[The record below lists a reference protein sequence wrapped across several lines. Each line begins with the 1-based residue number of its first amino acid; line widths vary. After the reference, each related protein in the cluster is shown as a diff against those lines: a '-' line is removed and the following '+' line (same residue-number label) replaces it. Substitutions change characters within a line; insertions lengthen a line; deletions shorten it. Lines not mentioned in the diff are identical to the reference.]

1 MGSSIAVC
9 VLGTVAVWLF
19 LPSPPPVDPLV
30 PRSAPSGVAVTAP
43 AGAPAMVRV
52 HVTGAVRRPG
62 VYELSSSDRVVD
74 AVRAAGGATQGAD
87 LEAINLA
94 QTLLD
99 TEQIL
104 VPRRTA
110 SIPVRKPA
118 PRLRPTPVTH
128 PPAGTAPVV
137 APPSPPSTLLPA
149 VVETTVPAREK
160 VNINTATLAQ
170 LDTLPG
176 VGPTTAR
183 AIMEYRRTKGPF
195 RRIEDLMNVPGI
207 GPTRFARVKTLIAV

>member
-1 MGSSIAVC
+1 MC
-9 VLGTVAVWLF
+9 VLGIVGVWLF

-30 PRSAPSGVAVTAP
+30 PRSVPPGGVVSAPTGASVT
-43 AGAPAMVRV
+43 VRV

-62 VYELSSSDRVVD
+62 VYELSSTDRVVD
-74 AVRAAGGATQGAD
+74 AVRAAGGATDVAD

-104 VPRRTA
+104 VPRRKA
-110 SIPVRKPA
+110 STPARKPA
-118 PRLRPTPVTH
+118 PRLRPSPVTR
-128 PPAGTAPVV
+128 PPATSATV
-137 APPSPPSTLLPA
+137 ATLPLPSSTSLPA
-149 VVETTVPAREK
+149 AAETAVPVREK
-160 VNINTATLAQ
+160 VNINTASLAQ

-183 AIMEYRRTKGPF
+183 AIVEYRRTKGPF

-207 GPTRFARVKTLIAV
+207 GPTRFARVKTLITV